1 MAGAVGQAAGDEAS
15 LLGRDANLP
24 RMAPRLRRPAP
35 SRWPW
40 FLLLLSLSCGMTL
53 ANKYIMVSY
62 SYANTLMLVQ
72 NGVAAAVL
80 LLCHCCGYLE
90 TKPFTLSQLKT
101 FMLPS
106 LFVTLEMY
114 TSLLALPHV
123 AIATTVIF
131 RNASLVVVALAD
143 CSCMGTRFSAVSWV
157 GLALIVGGSFVYADE
172 DITYDETGYFWLGIN
187 AFVYIFAC
195 FYNKYYITKSLQTPV
210 GISLITNTSSLPCI
224 LCTAAIDKEQ
234 LGVGAARL
242 RQLPA
247 RLLTVVAASA
257 LGALLISTT
266 YTKVYKIASATAVTV
281 CGNVSKALGIVAGHV
296 VFGTV
301 LSRTQSAGLAVCMVG
316 GLQYS
321 LASKA
326 KRAARS
332 GEAEAGSSDSEG
344 EGEGEGPAGLE
355 MASSTRELRAF
366 EDEFDEGEF
375 NAELPLS
382 SDDDDAF
389 SFTT

>member
-1 MAGAVGQAAGDEAS
+1 
-15 LLGRDANLP
+15 
-24 RMAPRLRRPAP
+24 
-35 SRWPW
+35 
-40 FLLLLSLSCGMTL
+40 MTL

-62 SYANTLMLVQ
+62 HYANTLMLLQ
-72 NGVAAAVL
+72 NGVATVVL
-80 LLCHCCGYLE
+80 WLCYCGGWLE
-90 TKPFTLSQLKT
+90 TKPFTLSQVKT
-101 FMLPS
+101 FLLPS

-114 TSLLALPHV
+114 TSLLALPYV

-131 RNASLVVVALAD
+131 RNASLVVVALTD
-143 CSCMGTRFSAVSWV
+143 CSCMGTRFSVVSWV
-157 GLALIVGGSFVYADE
+157 GLALIVGGSLVYADK
-172 DITYDETGYFWLGIN
+172 DITYDETGYFWLSIN

-210 GISLITNTSSLPCI
+210 GIALITNTASLPCI

-234 LGVGAARL
+234 LGAGAARL
-242 RQLPA
+242 QQLPA

-296 VFGTV
+296 VFGTI
-301 LSRTQSAGLAVCMVG
+301 LSRTQSAGLVVCMVG

-326 KRAARS
+326 KSARR
-332 GEAEAGSSDSEG
+332 GGGAEAESSDSEG
-344 EGEGEGPAGLE
+344 EGEDQGERVLE

-366 EDEFDEGEF
+366 EDKFDEGEF

-382 SDDDDAF
+382 SDDDDDAF